1 MPADFSEYVDLK
13 PFDLSPGDI
22 YRDAIAMARLTL
34 PEFNLRIGTPEDA
47 IFQAAAYISSLNVA
61 AINRLPDRLMAG
73 ILLMMG
79 VQRQDGI
86 PSEISVVFTAD
97 SYSGATVPIGTTV
110 SFEATFEDE
119 VQEYVF
125 VTTELGVI
133 AEDPSPGAGDPFPSI
148 EVSAQCVNPGLIPIV
163 SAGDQLTILTSG
175 TSLLSAEVGSNFV
188 NGVDPD
194 TDSEYLARCVS
205 YLNSLSATLAKST
218 QVDSHISSRY
228 PGVVYKVKTYD
239 LTNGDETLGDISV
252 YRSASPIYYGGNGT
266 NVQIDF
272 AEEHQFVEGDKI
284 YVQGLNST
292 LNSTSTALTSLYTVS
307 ETTSTSIKFFLG
319 YSASAAVT
327 SSSAAII
334 AGDDQPG
341 YATVFVYGN
350 NENVSSQDKTEIL
363 IDVTNKSV
371 AGLSYKIRDPEIV
384 NLSIV
389 AEVVLSE
396 EYDQEPLQE
405 TVKYA
410 LVDYLSPIGFPYKD
424 DRIRETSIISL
435 ISSVPG
441 VLYVKSVT
449 LTSSGEGWLP
459 QVDADLVFAN
469 KGSLPSIS
477 VDDISITFT
486 SQ

>member
-13 PFDLSPGDI
+13 PFDLSAGDI

-34 PEFNLRIGTPEDA
+34 PEFNLRVGTPEDA
-47 IFQAAAYISSLNVA
+47 LFQAAAYISSLNVA

-97 SYSGATVPIGTTV
+97 SYDGANIPLGTTV

-133 AEDPSPGAGDPFPSI
+133 AAATSPSPGDPFPSI
-148 EVSAQCVNPGLIPIV
+148 EISAQCVNPGLIPIV
-163 SAGDQLTILTSG
+163 SSGDTLTILTSG
-175 TSLLSAEVGSNFV
+175 TSLLSAEVGSTFI
-188 NGVDPD
+188 NGIDPD

-266 NVQIDF
+266 KVQINF
-272 AEEHQFVEGDKI
+272 ADEHQFVVGDKI
-284 YVQGLNST
+284 YIQGINST
-292 LNSTSTALTSLYTVS
+292 LNSGSTSLTSLYTVS
-307 ETTSTSIKFFLG
+307 DTTSTSIKFFLG
-319 YSASAAVT
+319 YSASGTVAT
-327 SSSAAII
+327 SSAAVI
-334 AGDDQPG
+334 AGDDQAG

-350 NENVSSQDKTEIL
+350 NENVPAADKTQIL
-363 IDVTNKSV
+363 IDIINKSV

-384 NLSIV
+384 NLTIS

-410 LVDYLSPIGFPYKD
+410 LVDYLSPIGFTYSD
-424 DRIRETSIISL
+424 DRIRQTSIISL

-449 LTSSGEGWLP
+449 LTPSGTGWLP
-459 QVDADLVFAN
+459 QIDSDLQFEN

-486 SQ
+486 TQ

>member
-1 MPADFSEYVDLK
+1 MPADFSEYVDLT
-13 PFDLSPGDI
+13 PFDLSAGDI
-22 YRDAIAMARLTL
+22 YRDSLSMARLTL
-34 PEFNLRIGTPEDA
+34 PEFNLRVGTPEDA
-47 IFQAAAYISSLNVA
+47 MFQAAAYISSLNVA

-97 SYSGATVPIGTTV
+97 SYDGATIPLGTSV

-119 VQEYVF
+119 IQEYVF

-133 AEDPSPGAGDPFPSI
+133 EADENPGVGDPFPSI
-148 EVSAQCVNPGLIPIV
+148 EISAQCVNPGLIPIV
-163 SAGDQLTILTSG
+163 SQGDPLTILTSG
-175 TSLLSAEVGSNFV
+175 TSLLSAEVGSTFI
-188 NGVDPD
+188 NGVEPD

-205 YLNSLSATLAKST
+205 FLNSLSSTLAKST
-218 QVDSHISSRY
+218 QVDAHISSRY
-228 PGVVYKVKTYD
+228 TGIVYRTKTYD
-239 LTNGDETLGDISV
+239 LTNGDDVLGDISV
-252 YRSASPIYYGGNGT
+252 YRSASPSYYGGNGT
-266 NVQIDF
+266 LVQIDF
-272 AEEHQFVEGDKI
+272 ADEHQFIVGDKI

-292 LNSTSTALTSLYTVS
+292 LNSTSTSLTSLYTV
-307 ETTSTSIKFFLG
+307 TDTSANSIKFSLG
-319 YSASAAVT
+319 YSSSANVT
-327 SSSAAII
+327 SSSAAVI
-334 AGDDQPG
+334 AADEQPG
-341 YATVFVYGN
+341 YATIFVYGN
-350 NENVSSQDKTEIL
+350 NENVSSSDKTQIL

-384 NLSIV
+384 TLEIS

-396 EYDQEPLQE
+396 DYDQEPLQE

-410 LVDYLSPIGFPYKD
+410 IVDYLSPLGFPYSE
-424 DRIRETSIISL
+424 DRVRQTSL
-435 ISSVPG
+435 IALITSLPG

-449 LTSSGEGWLP
+449 ITPTGSGWLP
-459 QVDADLVFAN
+459 QIDSDAQFAY

-486 SQ
+486 TQ